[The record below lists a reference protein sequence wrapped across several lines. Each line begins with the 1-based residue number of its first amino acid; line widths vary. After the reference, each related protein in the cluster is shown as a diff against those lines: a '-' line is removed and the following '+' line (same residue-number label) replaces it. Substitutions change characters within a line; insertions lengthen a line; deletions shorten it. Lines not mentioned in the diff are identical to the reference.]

1 MTILFI
7 IVRLNILLKYVVKTI
22 NKLVNQIKPMNG
34 DRLSGDEGGRMQYD
48 GEKREVFSSRV
59 RAGSRTYYLDIKVNS
74 KNDNYLVIS
83 ESKRVGEDNEKQ
95 RHRIMVFEEDIEKF
109 SHSFFEII
117 SYFLENSVHLA
128 SEELN
133 QFTKNFNDVLEQLRP
148 LTRHPSLTYK
158 EVE

>member
-1 MTILFI
+1 
-7 IVRLNILLKYVVKTI
+7 
-22 NKLVNQIKPMNG
+22 
-34 DRLSGDEGGRMQYD
+34 MQYD

-133 QFTKNFNDVLEQLRP
+133 QFTKSFNDVLERLRP